1 MKTTQLLRL
10 ISIINSL
17 FIIPACSAQNPSEN
31 LMEEVLEDLSVNNDI
46 NNSVNSLNW
55 ENELEEL
62 SNRLQEPVNLNSA
75 TREQL
80 EQFPFLSDIQIEHL
94 LAYIY
99 IHGQMETI
107 YELQLVEE
115 LDRQTIQYLLPFVC
129 IKAINNEPAFRWKT
143 MLKDAGRYGK
153 NEVLTRLD
161 IPFYKRKGY
170 EHTYLGPSVYN
181 SVKYTF
187 RYRDQL
193 YAGGVAEKDAGEPFA
208 ALHNSYGYDYY
219 SFYLLLQNCGRLKSL
234 AVGNY
239 RLSFG
244 QGLVMSTDYLMGK
257 TIYASSFNN
266 RSTGIKRHSSTDEY
280 NYFRGVA
287 TTVALTKRLSVSAF
301 YSHRNMD
308 GVVTDGEITSVYKTG
323 LHRSRKEADK
333 KNLLTSQLTGGN
345 VSYQQNHIRLGITG
359 VYYVFN
365 RPYEPELTGYSKY
378 NIHGNHFYNLGIDYA
393 YRWRRF
399 SFQGETAIGKQ
410 GWASLNRLQYSPV
423 QDIQFMLIHRFYSYD
438 YWAMYAHSFG
448 EGSTVQ
454 NEQGYYVGLET
465 TPFSHWRF
473 FVSFDLFSFPWKK
486 YRINKPSRGTD
497 GLIQATFTPRT
508 NLSMYLKYRY
518 KQKERDLTG
527 SKGTLTL
534 PIFHHQLRYRL
545 NYSLNDVF
553 SSRTTL
559 DYNHFHSQDRAAT
572 KGYQVTQMISSQL
585 PWTRLFADVQ
595 GSYFCT
601 DDYDSRVYVSEK
613 GLLYTFYTPSF
624 QGRGF
629 RCAVRLRYELNKHW
643 LFITKFGETIYLNR
657 NEIGSGN
664 DLIYGNKKADIQMQ
678 LRIKFYCI
686 FVCQKIIKEYENK
699 WMIKLLLTECL
710 MSGMHNLYILHTIL

>member
-208 ALHNSYGYDYY
+208 ALHNRYGYDYY

-438 YWAMYAHSFG
+438 YWAMYAHSLG

-678 LRIKFYCI
+678 LRIKF
-686 FVCQKIIKEYENK
+686 
-699 WMIKLLLTECL
+699 
-710 MSGMHNLYILHTIL
+710 

>member
-31 LMEEVLEDLSVNNDI
+31 LIEEVLEDLSVNNDI

-129 IKAINNEPAFRWKT
+129 IKDINNEPAFRWKT

-193 YAGGVAEKDAGEPFA
+193 YTGGVAEKDAGEPFA
-208 ALHNSYGYDYY
+208 ALHNRYGYDYY

-266 RSTGIKRHSSTDEY
+266 RSAGIKRHSSTDEY

-678 LRIKFYCI
+678 LRIKF
-686 FVCQKIIKEYENK
+686 
-699 WMIKLLLTECL
+699 
-710 MSGMHNLYILHTIL
+710 

>member
-208 ALHNSYGYDYY
+208 ALHNRYGYDYY
-219 SFYLLLQNCGRLKSL
+219 SFYLLLQNCGRLKLL

-365 RPYEPELTGYSKY
+365 RPYEPELTGYSKC

-678 LRIKFYCI
+678 LRIKF
-686 FVCQKIIKEYENK
+686 
-699 WMIKLLLTECL
+699 
-710 MSGMHNLYILHTIL
+710 

>member
-1 MKTTQLLRL
+1 MSVKRQEKIHILLMKTTQLLRL

-208 ALHNSYGYDYY
+208 ALHNRYGYDYY

-518 KQKERDLTG
+518 KQKERDLAG

-678 LRIKFYCI
+678 LRIKF
-686 FVCQKIIKEYENK
+686 
-699 WMIKLLLTECL
+699 
-710 MSGMHNLYILHTIL
+710 

>member
-31 LMEEVLEDLSVNNDI
+31 LIEEVLEDLSVNNDI

-208 ALHNSYGYDYY
+208 ALHNRYGYDYY

-266 RSTGIKRHSSTDEY
+266 RSAGIKRHSSTDEY

-527 SKGTLTL
+527 SKVTLTL

-664 DLIYGNKKADIQMQ
+664 DLIYGNRKADIQMQ
-678 LRIKFYCI
+678 LRIKF
-686 FVCQKIIKEYENK
+686 
-699 WMIKLLLTECL
+699 
-710 MSGMHNLYILHTIL
+710 

>member
-1 MKTTQLLRL
+1 
-10 ISIINSL
+10 
-17 FIIPACSAQNPSEN
+17 
-31 LMEEVLEDLSVNNDI
+31 MEEVLEDLSVNNDI

-99 IHGQMETI
+99 IHGQMDTI

-643 LFITKFGETIYLNR
+643 LFITKFEETIYLNR

-678 LRIKFYCI
+678 LRIKF
-686 FVCQKIIKEYENK
+686 
-699 WMIKLLLTECL
+699 
-710 MSGMHNLYILHTIL
+710 

>member
-17 FIIPACSAQNPSEN
+17 LIIPACSAQNPSEN
-31 LMEEVLEDLSVNNDI
+31 LIEEVLEDLSVNNDI

-208 ALHNSYGYDYY
+208 ALHNRYGYDYY

-266 RSTGIKRHSSTDEY
+266 RSAGIKRHSSTDEY

-527 SKGTLTL
+527 SKVTLTL

-678 LRIKFYCI
+678 LRIKF
-686 FVCQKIIKEYENK
+686 
-699 WMIKLLLTECL
+699 
-710 MSGMHNLYILHTIL
+710 

>member
-1 MKTTQLLRL
+1 
-10 ISIINSL
+10 
-17 FIIPACSAQNPSEN
+17 
-31 LMEEVLEDLSVNNDI
+31 MEEVLEDLSVNNDI

-601 DDYDSRVYVSEK
+601 DDYDSPVYVSEK

-678 LRIKFYCI
+678 LRIKF
-686 FVCQKIIKEYENK
+686 
-699 WMIKLLLTECL
+699 
-710 MSGMHNLYILHTIL
+710 

>member
-31 LMEEVLEDLSVNNDI
+31 LIEEVLEDLSVNNDI

-170 EHTYLGPSVYN
+170 EHTYWGPSVYN

-208 ALHNSYGYDYY
+208 ALHNRYGYDYY

-266 RSTGIKRHSSTDEY
+266 RSAGIKRHSSTDEY

-527 SKGTLTL
+527 SKVTLTL

-678 LRIKFYCI
+678 LRIKF
-686 FVCQKIIKEYENK
+686 
-699 WMIKLLLTECL
+699 
-710 MSGMHNLYILHTIL
+710 

>member
-62 SNRLQEPVNLNSA
+62 SNRLQEPVNLNTAS
-75 TREQL
+75 REQL

-161 IPFYKRKGY
+161 IPFYKRNGY

-423 QDIQFMLIHRFYSYD
+423 QDIQFILIHRFYSYD

-678 LRIKFYCI
+678 LRIKF
-686 FVCQKIIKEYENK
+686 
-699 WMIKLLLTECL
+699 
-710 MSGMHNLYILHTIL
+710 

>member
-193 YAGGVAEKDAGEPFA
+193 YAGGVAEKDAEEPFA

-678 LRIKFYCI
+678 LRIKF
-686 FVCQKIIKEYENK
+686 
-699 WMIKLLLTECL
+699 
-710 MSGMHNLYILHTIL
+710 

>member
-1 MKTTQLLRL
+1 
-10 ISIINSL
+10 
-17 FIIPACSAQNPSEN
+17 
-31 LMEEVLEDLSVNNDI
+31 MEEVLEDLSVNNDI
-46 NNSVNSLNW
+46 NNSVNSLSW

-208 ALHNSYGYDYY
+208 ALHNRYGYDYY

-678 LRIKFYCI
+678 LRIKF
-686 FVCQKIIKEYENK
+686 
-699 WMIKLLLTECL
+699 
-710 MSGMHNLYILHTIL
+710 

>member
-1 MKTTQLLRL
+1 
-10 ISIINSL
+10 
-17 FIIPACSAQNPSEN
+17 
-31 LMEEVLEDLSVNNDI
+31 MEEVLEDLSVNNDI

-208 ALHNSYGYDYY
+208 ALHNRYGYDYY

-266 RSTGIKRHSSTDEY
+266 RSTGIKKHSSTDEY

-438 YWAMYAHSFG
+438 YWTMFAHSFG
-448 EGSTVQ
+448 EGSTTQ

-678 LRIKFYCI
+678 LRIKF
-686 FVCQKIIKEYENK
+686 
-699 WMIKLLLTECL
+699 
-710 MSGMHNLYILHTIL
+710 

>member
-1 MKTTQLLRL
+1 
-10 ISIINSL
+10 
-17 FIIPACSAQNPSEN
+17 
-31 LMEEVLEDLSVNNDI
+31 MEEVLEDLSVNNDI

-75 TREQL
+75 TREPL

-208 ALHNSYGYDYY
+208 ALHNRYGYDYY

-266 RSTGIKRHSSTDEY
+266 RSAGIKRHSSTDEY

-486 YRINKPSRGTD
+486 YGINKPSRGTD

-678 LRIKFYCI
+678 LRIKF
-686 FVCQKIIKEYENK
+686 
-699 WMIKLLLTECL
+699 
-710 MSGMHNLYILHTIL
+710 

>member
-31 LMEEVLEDLSVNNDI
+31 LIEEVLEDLSVNNDI

-266 RSTGIKRHSSTDEY
+266 RSAGIKRHSSTDEY

-527 SKGTLTL
+527 SKVTLTL

-678 LRIKFYCI
+678 LRIKF
-686 FVCQKIIKEYENK
+686 
-699 WMIKLLLTECL
+699 
-710 MSGMHNLYILHTIL
+710 

>member
-193 YAGGVAEKDAGEPFA
+193 YAGGVAEKDAGESFA

-678 LRIKFYCI
+678 LRIKF
-686 FVCQKIIKEYENK
+686 
-699 WMIKLLLTECL
+699 
-710 MSGMHNLYILHTIL
+710 

>member
-1 MKTTQLLRL
+1 
-10 ISIINSL
+10 
-17 FIIPACSAQNPSEN
+17 
-31 LMEEVLEDLSVNNDI
+31 MEEVLEDLSVNNDI

-208 ALHNSYGYDYY
+208 ALHNRYGYDYY

-438 YWAMYAHSFG
+438 YLAMYAHSFG

-454 NEQGYYVGLET
+454 NERGYYVGLET

-613 GLLYTFYTPSF
+613 GLLYTFYIPSF

-678 LRIKFYCI
+678 LRIKF
-686 FVCQKIIKEYENK
+686 
-699 WMIKLLLTECL
+699 
-710 MSGMHNLYILHTIL
+710 

>member
-1 MKTTQLLRL
+1 MKTIQLLRL

-17 FIIPACSAQNPSEN
+17 LIIPACSAQNPSES
-31 LMEEVLEDLSVNNDI
+31 LLEDVLEDLSVNNGTD
-46 NNSVNSLNW
+46 NSVNTPNW

-62 SNRLQEPVNLNSA
+62 SNRMQEPVNLNVA

-80 EQFPFLSDIQIEHL
+80 EQFSFLSDIQIEHL

-99 IHGQMETI
+99 IHGQMKTI

-115 LDRQTIQYLLPFVC
+115 MDKQTIQYLLPFVC
-129 IKAINNEPAFRWKT
+129 IKAINNKPAFRWKSL
-143 MLKDAGRYGK
+143 LKNAAKYGK
-153 NEVLTRLD
+153 NELLTRFD
-161 IPFYKRKGY
+161 IPFYRRKGY

-678 LRIKFYCI
+678 LRIKF
-686 FVCQKIIKEYENK
+686 
-699 WMIKLLLTECL
+699 
-710 MSGMHNLYILHTIL
+710 

>member
-1 MKTTQLLRL
+1 
-10 ISIINSL
+10 
-17 FIIPACSAQNPSEN
+17 
-31 LMEEVLEDLSVNNDI
+31 MEEVLEDLSVNNDI

-208 ALHNSYGYDYY
+208 ALHNRYGYDYY

-244 QGLVMSTDYLMGK
+244 QGLVKSTDYLMGK

-678 LRIKFYCI
+678 LRIKF
-686 FVCQKIIKEYENK
+686 
-699 WMIKLLLTECL
+699 
-710 MSGMHNLYILHTIL
+710 

>member
-31 LMEEVLEDLSVNNDI
+31 LIEEVLEDLSVNNDI

-208 ALHNSYGYDYY
+208 ALHNRYGYDYY
-219 SFYLLLQNCGRLKSL
+219 SFYLLLQNCGRVKSL

-266 RSTGIKRHSSTDEY
+266 RSAGIKRHSSTDEY

-308 GVVTDGEITSVYKTG
+308 GVYKTG

-678 LRIKFYCI
+678 LRIKF
-686 FVCQKIIKEYENK
+686 
-699 WMIKLLLTECL
+699 
-710 MSGMHNLYILHTIL
+710 

>member
-153 NEVLTRLD
+153 NEVLTRLN

-208 ALHNSYGYDYY
+208 ALHNRYGYDYY

-678 LRIKFYCI
+678 LRIKF
-686 FVCQKIIKEYENK
+686 
-699 WMIKLLLTECL
+699 
-710 MSGMHNLYILHTIL
+710 

>member
-31 LMEEVLEDLSVNNDI
+31 LMEEVLEDLSVNNYI

-678 LRIKFYCI
+678 LRIKF
-686 FVCQKIIKEYENK
+686 
-699 WMIKLLLTECL
+699 
-710 MSGMHNLYILHTIL
+710 

>member
-208 ALHNSYGYDYY
+208 ALHNRYGYDYY
-219 SFYLLLQNCGRLKSL
+219 SFYLLLQNCGRLKLL

-678 LRIKFYCI
+678 LRIKF
-686 FVCQKIIKEYENK
+686 
-699 WMIKLLLTECL
+699 
-710 MSGMHNLYILHTIL
+710 

>member
-1 MKTTQLLRL
+1 
-10 ISIINSL
+10 
-17 FIIPACSAQNPSEN
+17 
-31 LMEEVLEDLSVNNDI
+31 MEEVLEDLSVNNDI

-208 ALHNSYGYDYY
+208 ALHNRYGYDYY

-266 RSTGIKRHSSTDEY
+266 RSTGIKKHSSTDEY

-287 TTVALTKRLSVSAF
+287 TTVALTKRLSVSF

-678 LRIKFYCI
+678 LRIKF
-686 FVCQKIIKEYENK
+686 
-699 WMIKLLLTECL
+699 
-710 MSGMHNLYILHTIL
+710 

>member
-208 ALHNSYGYDYY
+208 ALHNRYGYDYY

-399 SFQGETAIGKQ
+399 SFQGETAIGKK

-678 LRIKFYCI
+678 LRIKF
-686 FVCQKIIKEYENK
+686 
-699 WMIKLLLTECL
+699 
-710 MSGMHNLYILHTIL
+710 